1 MASVV
6 FPGAVAKVFLT
17 AAAAARAER
26 RYKQLIAKGMP
37 ANMHALLQ
45 DLQERD
51 ARDARRSVAPLRQSD
66 DAELVDTT
74 EMDIEAAV
82 AAVMAIVRRR
92 PL

>member
-1 MASVV
+1 
-6 FPGAVAKVFLT
+6 
-17 AAAAARAER
+17 
-26 RYKQLIAKGMP
+26 
-37 ANMHALLQ
+37 MHALLQ

-74 EMDIEAAV
+74 EMGIEAAV
-82 AAVMAIVRRR
+82 AAVMTIVSRQ